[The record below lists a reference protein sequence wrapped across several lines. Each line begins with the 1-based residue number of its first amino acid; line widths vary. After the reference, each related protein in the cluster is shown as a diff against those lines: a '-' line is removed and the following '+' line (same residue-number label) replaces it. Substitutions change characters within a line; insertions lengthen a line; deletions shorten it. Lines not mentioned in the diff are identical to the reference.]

1 MPAASGACT
10 VSAAAFGNLALFLP
24 PTRGNSLRQF
34 EELILAN
41 TCYSFVFSR
50 GAWLSIPKSDAPKIT
65 GRRGRGTRTENSGLV
80 VTAAIPPGSTLNTTQ
95 TNPLPT
101 ANSRRPFL
109 SLSFYLSLSLWCLH
123 HQYDKDAG

>member
-65 GRRGRGTRTENSGLV
+65 GRRGGVGAELGPKIACLLSPPQSHRGPR
-80 VTAAIPPGSTLNTTQ
+80 
-95 TNPLPT
+95 
-101 ANSRRPFL
+101 
-109 SLSFYLSLSLWCLH
+109 
-123 HQYDKDAG
+123 